1 MATRQRALNAYK
13 DLLKAQRVAFR
24 GDVAT
29 LSAAREKTYQE
40 FNMRRNETNEKTI
53 EEQLHLANQVTS
65 LLRHNLVQGVQKKDR
80 KDLYELKI
88 REETELGDNE
98 TLREASKLRRLKNQ
112 AAGGGGGGHA
122 GCGTPSCCSA

>member
-13 DLLKAQRVAFR
+13 ELLKAQRVAFR
-24 GDVAT
+24 GDVVT

-40 FNMRRNETNEKTI
+40 FNMRRNETNEKI
-53 EEQLHLANQVTS
+53 IDEQLNLATQVAS
-65 LLRHNLVQGVQKKDR
+65 LLRHNLVQGVQKQDK

-98 TLREASKLRRLKNQ
+98 TLRQASKLRRLKNQ
-112 AAGGGGGGHA
+112 GGHA